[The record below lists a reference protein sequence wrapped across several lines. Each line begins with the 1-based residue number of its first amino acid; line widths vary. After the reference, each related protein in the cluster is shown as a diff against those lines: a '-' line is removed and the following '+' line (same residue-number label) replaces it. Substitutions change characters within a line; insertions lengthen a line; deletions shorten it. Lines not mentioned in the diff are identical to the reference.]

1 MTKCKIYTNNN
12 VKPLLTLLIT
22 MLLIPKSD
30 SLINGG
36 EKSTNNRVKHLAER
50 ILNKLPWLQYRLKM
64 C

>member
-1 MTKCKIYTNNN
+1 MTKCKTYTNNN

-30 SLINGG
+30 LPINGI
-36 EKSTNNRVKHLAER
+36 EKSTNSRVKHLAER
-50 ILNKLPWLQYRLKM
+50 ILNKLSWLPYRLKM